1 MVRNL
6 NQLNKYR
13 ISKESLLEL
22 YGTIGDDKFGA
33 FLVPYRKHELRIIAS
48 SDYGWDHVSVSLEH
62 RIPFWEEMDF
72 IKKLFFKPDEIAIQY
87 HMTEKDHINIHPNCL
102 HLWRPHMPKII
113 LVPPKIL
120 V

>member
-1 MVRNL
+1 MRNL

-13 ISKESLLEL
+13 VINQELLAI
-22 YGTIGDDKFGA
+22 YGTTGDDKFGA
-33 FLVPYRKHELRIIAS
+33 FLVPYNSHKLRIIAA
-48 SDYGWDHVSVSLEH
+48 SDKGWDHVSVSLEQ
-62 RIPFWEEMDF
+62 RTPTWEEMDF
-72 IKKLFFKPDEIAIQY
+72 IKKMFFRIDEMAIQY
-87 HMTEKDHINIHPNCL
+87 HMPEKDNVNIHPNCL